1 MIVVRVRDQHGVDV
15 PEAFHSRIV
24 GSSQVRDA
32 APKQR
37 VREQRRPVKLHED
50 GRVAEICHRVH
61 PEEYARAVE
70 GTAVRASRGRMIAAW
85 ILVFLAIV
93 VALLAL
99 IAGYVRYQALDTPTV
114 RNTAEEMIA
123 DPQIREQIAATL
135 VDELY
140 SNVDVQARLEEQLPE
155 QQKALSG
162 VVAGALRGLADNL
175 AVKLLERPRVQSVWV
190 DSVERAHESLVK
202 VLDDDTSVS
211 TENGYVVLNLQPL
224 VVQIGEE
231 VAILGRVGQRLPEDT
246 GRIRIMKANDL
257 ETAQDLTQL
266 FKQVAAVIVF
276 VPLILLAIALWLAKG
291 RRRAV
296 LRTAALGLIG
306 VGLLVL
312 IVRKVGGT
320 YVVDNLVE
328 TDSVRPAAQN
338 SWNIFTELLADGAW
352 TVIGM
357 GVVALLGLW
366 LSGASKSATAVRRD
380 LAPFAVRP
388 EIIFGTVA
396 VLYLLVLLWGPT
408 AQTHRWQF
416 VLTVALLLVL
426 GVELLRRQ
434 IVREHPEAVGADL
447 SESARGLFVRTGRP
461 SSGEPPRSDPPP
473 SGT

>member
-1 MIVVRVRDQHGVDV
+1 M
-15 PEAFHSRIV
+15 
-24 GSSQVRDA
+24 
-32 APKQR
+32 
-37 VREQRRPVKLHED
+37 
-50 GRVAEICHRVH
+50 
-61 PEEYARAVE
+61 E
-70 GTAVRASRGRMIAAW
+70 GTTARASRGRMTAAW

-114 RNTAEEMIA
+114 RDTAQEMIA
-123 DPQIREQIAATL
+123 DPQIREEIAATL

-140 SNVDVQARLEEQLPE
+140 ANVDVEARLEEQLPAD
-155 QQKALSG
+155 QKALAG
-162 VVAGALRGLADNL
+162 VIAGALRGLADNL
-175 AVKLLERPRVQSVWV
+175 AVKLLERPRIQSVWV
-190 DSVERAHESLVK
+190 ESVDRAHAQLVR
-202 VLDDDTSVS
+202 VLDDDVTAVS
-211 TENGYVVLNLQPL
+211 TEGGYVVLNLQPL

-231 VAILGRVGQRLPEDT
+231 VAILGRVGARLPEDT
-246 GRIRIMKANDL
+246 GKIRIMKADQL

-276 VPLILLAIALWLAKG
+276 VPFILLAIALWLARG

-296 LRTAALGLIG
+296 LKTAALGLIG

-312 IVRKVGGT
+312 IVRKAGGT

-338 SWNIFTELLADGAW
+338 SWDIFTNLLADGAW

-357 GVVALLGLW
+357 GVVALIGVW
-366 LSGASKSATAVRRD
+366 LSGPSKSATTVRRD

-388 EIIFGTVA
+388 DIAFGTVA

-408 AQTHRWQF
+408 AQTHRWPF
-416 VLTVALLLVL
+416 VLTVAVLLAL
-426 GVELLRRQ
+426 GVEVLRRQ
-434 IVREHPEAVGADL
+434 ILREHPEAQGADL
-447 SESARGLFVRTGRP
+447 SESARALMGRAGDA
-461 SSGEPPRSDPPP
+461 SRSRPPQAGPPP